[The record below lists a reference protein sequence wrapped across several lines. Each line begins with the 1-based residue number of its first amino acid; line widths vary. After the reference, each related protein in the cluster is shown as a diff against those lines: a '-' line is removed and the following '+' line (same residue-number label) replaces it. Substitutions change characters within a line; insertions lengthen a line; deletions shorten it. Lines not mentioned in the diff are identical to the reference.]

1 MASEIFMIVIKS
13 HLNHFN
19 DYHIKSKLFARMGWF
34 YREAPIGEVQEKSA
48 LKTLKKF
55 LKNISKVVY
64 IRAESLKRIYLLKK
78 IPFTCLL
85 KFLDHLFLIAVC
97 SYPRPFRA
105 ATETL

>member
-1 MASEIFMIVIKS
+1 
-13 HLNHFN
+13 
-19 DYHIKSKLFARMGWF
+19 MGWF

-64 IRAESLKRIYLLKK
+64 IRAESLKRIYLLKN
-78 IPFTCLL
+78 IYIYILTCECLL
-85 KFLDHLFLIAVC
+85 KFLDHLSLIAVC

>member
-1 MASEIFMIVIKS
+1 
-13 HLNHFN
+13 
-19 DYHIKSKLFARMGWF
+19 MGWF

-64 IRAESLKRIYLLKK
+64 IRAESLKRIYLLKN
-78 IPFTCLL
+78 IYIYILTCECLL